1 LKKNKYSKLV
11 INSVII
17 KMTNYFLGIDIG
29 ASTAKAVLIDDDT
42 QGVLASSIKPSGVD
56 FAKSAEEVREDVL
69 NETYIPEDKI
79 KFVVSTGYGRNNVEF
94 ANENRTEIN
103 CHARGVFYYYPE
115 SCIIVDIGGQDNK
128 VIIIDASGKRLNF
141 KMNRK
146 CAAGTGTFLEEIARR
161 LNVPLEKM
169 DKLARRATSEIALNS
184 FCTVFASTE
193 ILSRIRDGESVENM
207 VGGAFNSIVQRVI
220 ELGII
225 GTEDKPIILTGGVV
239 QHNPFIVELLEKK
252 MGVKIKVPP
261 EPQVIGALGA
271 AMIAE
276 ELYRKENED
285 KQK

>member
-225 GTEDKPIILTGGVV
+225 GTEDKPIVLTGGVV